1 MLSILGNSYM
11 NATRQA
17 GYVPS
22 HTDVQQAERA
32 ADASQPRSLSMIRRW
47 RRRAAG
53 KLRIAR
59 ARPRARAAARGRAG
73 RASSPCSM
81 TTRSDSQYLE
91 YISL

>member
-32 ADASQPRSLSMIRRW
+32 ADAEQPRSLAMIRRW
-47 RRRAAG
+47 RRRA
-53 KLRIAR
+53 
-59 ARPRARAAARGRAG
+59 
-73 RASSPCSM
+73 
-81 TTRSDSQYLE
+81 SDRNE
-91 YISL
+91 G